1 MLASRENHARMV
13 EKESKKP
20 TQQLED
26 VSLIEGDA
34 TKVTKVGAGLDSHLK
49 GKIMEFLKQNAD
61 IFAWTHKDMPGI
73 DNKVIEHRLN
83 VNPTRKQVQ
92 QKQRVFAH
100 KRNKAVVEEVEKLLT
115 AGFIREVYYPEWLAN
130 VVMVKKSN
138 VKWRMCVDFTDL
150 NRACPKDSFP
160 LPMIDQLVDSTTDH
174 KLLTF
179 IDAFSSYNQIRMN
192 KEVQEKTT
200 FVTSQGQY
208 YYRVMPFGLKNARAT
223 Y

>member
-1 MLASRENHARMV
+1 
-13 EKESKKP
+13 
-20 TQQLED
+20 
-26 VSLIEGDA
+26 
-34 TKVTKVGAGLDSHLK
+34 
-49 GKIMEFLKQNAD
+49 
-61 IFAWTHKDMPGI
+61 MPGI

-100 KRNKAVVEEVEKLLT
+100 ERNKAVVEEVEKLLT

-138 VKWRMCVDFTDL
+138 VKWRICVDFTDL

-160 LPMIDQLVDSTTDH
+160 LPMIDQLVDSTADH

-208 YYRVMPFGLKNARAT
+208 CYRVMPFGLKNARAT